1 MGKEI
6 SLEELSRSS
15 KGANNTPKSN
25 VIPATSN
32 QATGPVAGGSTMKP
46 IGMAD
51 LGKELEALH
60 PEETAAKRAAEEKVN
75 PEIIS
80 DAFAALDATVQQKK
94 ENADRMVE
102 QVAEAVEEQQFEQEA
117 AMELGEG
124 GDNNGNPSLPHQL
137 VNGVNSPESFEDM
150 ENELDRELAEE
161 GEEGSEDEEV
171 ETGSPQIPIAQPQP
185 AQETTPKPVPK
196 TPKKNTATVNQT
208 KNDDNDDLDGL
219 LAELDKADEE
229 YNIQDD
235 EEETAEEVR
244 ERFKEKMGS
253 IVATK
258 NPINL
263 AEYRIREKP
272 VSASRVLNDRNPV
285 DSKKKADWA
294 LLYSKRNV
302 TFFEC
307 DGPELDALRKTIR
320 NSNGINGVIA
330 SLRFIYNHIV
340 DANKPSFE
348 AWTKMIRTED
358 IESLYFGQYLACYA
372 DSNLIARTHDVET
385 CKKTSLIDTDV
396 YKMAKFESDE
406 IKAQFDTIRAMD
418 STTPTSNIEAQLMQI
433 SDDYVIS
440 FAPATLYSTFIQYST
455 LRPEITEKY
464 SDILNTMA
472 YVDQFF
478 TIDRETKE
486 LVRMAVKEY
495 PTNINKTVLSK
506 LKIYVGIL
514 KTLSTDQYNILTGKL
529 QNIIEDP
536 KLTYVYPAVTC
547 PECGEEI
554 PEEDVDSM
562 LNLLFTRAQLAQIKS
577 L

>member
-6 SLEELSRSS
+6 SLEELSKSS
-15 KGANNTPKSN
+15 KGANN
-25 VIPATSN
+25 ATKN
-32 QATGPVAGGSTMKP
+32 NTAPVNAAKPTGPVAGGGAMRP

-94 ENADRMVE
+94 DNADRMVE

-124 GDNNGNPSLPHQL
+124 GNNGNPSLPHKT
-137 VNGVNSPESFEDM
+137 VNGTNSTESFEDM
-150 ENELDRELAEE
+150 ENEIERELAEDGDE
-161 GEEGSEDEEV
+161 GEEVEV
-171 ETGSPQIPIAQPQP
+171 ESGSSQIPIAQPQQQ
-185 AQETTPKPVPK
+185 AQEAPKPAPK
-196 TPKKNTATVNQT
+196 PTKKNTAPANQT

-263 AEYRIREKP
+263 AEYKIREKP
-272 VSASRVLNDRNPV
+272 VSASRVLNERNPV

-372 DSNLIARTHDVET
+372 DSNLIARTHEAEA

-406 IKAQFDTIRAMD
+406 IKAQFDSIRAMD

>member
-6 SLEELSRSS
+6 SLEELSKSS
-15 KGANNTPKSN
+15 KGANNATKNNTTPVNAAK
-25 VIPATSN
+25 P
-32 QATGPVAGGSTMKP
+32 TGPVAGGAMRP

-94 ENADRMVE
+94 DNADRMVE

-124 GDNNGNPSLPHQL
+124 GNNGNPSLPHKT
-137 VNGVNSPESFEDM
+137 VNGTNSPESFEDM
-150 ENELDRELAEE
+150 ENEIERELAEDGDE
-161 GEEGSEDEEV
+161 DGEEVGV
-171 ETGSPQIPIAQPQP
+171 ETGSSQIPIAHPQP
-185 AQETTPKPVPK
+185 VQEASKPAPKA
-196 TPKKNTATVNQT
+196 PKKNVAPANQT
-208 KNDDNDDLDGL
+208 RNDDNDDLDGL

-263 AEYRIREKP
+263 TEYKIREKP
-272 VSASRVLNDRNPV
+272 VSASRVLNERNPV

-372 DSNLIARTHDVET
+372 DSNLIARTHEAEA

-396 YKMAKFESDE
+396 YKMAKFESDD
-406 IKAQFDTIRAMD
+406 IKAQFDSIRAMD

>member
-6 SLEELSRSS
+6 SLEELSKSC
-15 KGANNTPKSN
+15 KGANN
-25 VIPATSN
+25 ATKN
-32 QATGPVAGGSTMKP
+32 NTVPTNAAKPTGPVAGGGAMRP

-94 ENADRMVE
+94 DNADRMVE

-124 GDNNGNPSLPHQL
+124 DSTGNPSLPHKT
-137 VNGVNSPESFEDM
+137 VNGTNTPESFEDM
-150 ENELDRELAEE
+150 ENEIERELAEDGDE
-161 GEEGSEDEEV
+161 GEEVGV
-171 ETGSPQIPIAQPQP
+171 ESGPSQIPIAQPQQQ
-185 AQETTPKPVPK
+185 AQEAPKPAPK
-196 TPKKNTATVNQT
+196 PTRKNTALANQT

-263 AEYRIREKP
+263 AEYKIREKP
-272 VSASRVLNDRNPV
+272 VSASRVLNERNPV
-285 DSKKKADWA
+285 DSKKKADWG

-372 DSNLIARTHDVET
+372 DSNLIARTHEAEA

-406 IKAQFDTIRAMD
+406 IKAQFDSIRAMD

>member
-15 KGANNTPKSN
+15 KGANNVTKNNN
-25 VIPATSN
+25 VEPAVAN
-32 QATGPVAGGSTMKP
+32 QPTGPVAGGSTMKP
-46 IGMAD
+46 IRMND
-51 LGKELEALH
+51 LSKELEALH
-60 PEETAAKRAAEEKVN
+60 PEYAAAKKAAEEKIN

-94 ENADRMVE
+94 ENADKMVE
-102 QVAEAVEEQQFEQEA
+102 RVAEAVDEQKFEEEA
-117 AMELGEG
+117 AMEFGEG
-124 GDNNGNPSLPHQL
+124 ENNQL
-137 VNGVNSPESFEDM
+137 GQNSANKNVTPESLEAM
-150 ENELDRELAEE
+150 EKDLEMELAEDGE
-161 GEEGSEDEEV
+161 GENEAGV
-171 ETGSPQIPIAQPQP
+171 ESASPQIPIAQPQQV
-185 AQETTPKPVPK
+185 QEETPKPAPAPN
-196 TPKKNTATVNQT
+196 TPKKNPTTVT

-235 EEETAEEVR
+235 EEETVDEIR
-244 ERFKEKMGS
+244 ERFKERMGS

-263 AEYRIREKP
+263 AEYKIREKP
-272 VSASRVLNDRNPV
+272 ISASRVLNEKNPL

-320 NSNGINGVIA
+320 NSNGVNGVIA
-330 SLRFIYNHIV
+330 SLRFVYNHIV

-396 YKMAKFESDE
+396 YKMAKFENDE
-406 IKAQFDTIRAMD
+406 VKAKFESIRAMD

-529 QNIIEDP
+529 QNIIEEP
-536 KLTYVYPAVTC
+536 KLTYIYPAVTC

-554 PEEDVDSM
+554 PEENVDSM